1 MSRITQIIVPSNLVS
16 SIKPT
21 VDVAES
27 AGFTLELNSPT
38 RSFSFDVTLMHLN
51 GLDVVLP
58 EPGELS
64 EEDLRRLSEAT
75 KWNSVY
81 LATFTG
87 LYRSNVEL
95 ISFLDSL
102 GVSYCT
108 DAHCADSTY
117 YVELGLV
124 ENKIVYSL
132 RTNQSVNNKHKGN
145 TDD

>member
-1 MSRITQIIVPSNLVS
+1 MSSITQIIVPSNLIS

-21 VDVAES
+21 VDVTES

-58 EPGELS
+58 KTGEIS
-64 EEDLRRLSEAT
+64 EEDLSRLSDAS

-87 LYRSNVEL
+87 LYRSNVDL

-102 GVSYCT
+102 AISYYT
-108 DAHCADSTY
+108 DAYCADSTS
-117 YVELGLV
+117 YVELELV
-124 ENKIVYSL
+124 SDKIVYSL
-132 RTNQSVNNKHKGN
+132 HTNQSVNNKHKGSTN
-145 TDD
+145 D